1 MCNNFLGK
9 QVSLMVENGDLD
21 IGTAPSDRSEM
32 SPSSLATLALDDS
45 HGLTI
50 NKLQIPNDQQNQFHS
65 YQWSTTTNHI
75 PLNQLPI
82 PIGQQNHLPQNQW
95 STPNHQACT
104 RGAPTVQPAAN
115 DQTFF
120 SIGTN
125 LGAPTVPPGA
135 NDHWFPYSDPV
146 CTNSGASAVPPADN
160 GQWLPYTDPTYNYL
174 VVYSTSAPAATA
186 QWPTSNDFLP
196 IDTGA
201 PTFAKAPTAAFD
213 HFANGFGEDINNSS
227 PNFQS
232 MDPSTAKLLTQLDHL
247 QQDPYGQYQL
257 PLQVLKK
264 PSLEELR
271 KLPYEVN
278 NVLRYDGNNN
288 GMQGVLMKPEKPPQ
302 DLYGQC
308 QPQPQ
313 IQRNLSVQEL
323 QKLQYEANNNG
334 LQYDAHNNGLQGG
347 LTQPEK
353 PVQDLY
359 GECQQNLS
367 VEDLLPLEYEANHNG
382 LQGGLTQPE
391 KPLQDLYGECQQN
404 LSVEDLLTLEYEAN
418 NNKLLGVPTQ
428 PEKPLQDLY
437 GECQQNLSVE
447 DLLPLEYEANN
458 NGLQGG
464 LTQPEKPLQDL
475 YGECQHNLSIED
487 LLPLE
492 YEANN
497 NGLQGGLTQPEKP
510 LQDLY
515 GECQQNFSVQDLL
528 TLEYEANNNGL
539 LGVIPQQHR
548 YHQEKET
555 I

>member
-1 MCNNFLGK
+1 MDEPSRHNYLCSISHNVSETIDKVKNLIETCIYKYMSLEETVTYLEDNHNISHHLTITIWEQLQKESPEFFKKYYFHCELARQIEMFNIFLGK

-21 IGTAPSDRSEM
+21 IGTAPFKNFLGQDPEGAHLLVKLANTPSDRSEM
-32 SPSSLATLALDDS
+32 SPSSLATLALDDTP
-45 HGLTI
+45 GLTV
-50 NKLQIPNDQQNQFHS
+50 NKLQIPNDHQNQFHS

-82 PIGQQNHLPQNQW
+82 PNGQQNHLHQNQW

-104 RGAPTVQPAAN
+104 LGAPTVQPAAN

-135 NDHWFPYSDPV
+135 NDHWFPYSDPA
-146 CTNSGASAVPPADN
+146 CTNLGAPAVPPEAN
-160 GQWLPYTDPTYNYL
+160 SQWLPYTDHAYNYP
-174 VVYSTSAPAATA
+174 VVYSTGAPAATA

-201 PTFAKAPTAAFD
+201 PTFAKVPTAAFD

-227 PNFQS
+227 PNFQP

-271 KLPYEVN
+271 KLPYEVD

-288 GMQGVLMKPEKPPQ
+288 GLQGELMKPEKPPQ

-313 IQRNLSVQEL
+313 IQQN
-323 QKLQYEANNNG
+323 LQYEANNNG
-334 LQYDAHNNGLQGG
+334 LQYDEHNNWLQG
-347 LTQPEK
+347 
-353 PVQDLY
+353 V
-359 GECQQNLS
+359 
-367 VEDLLPLEYEANHNG
+367 
-382 LQGGLTQPE
+382 LTQPE

-404 LSVEDLLTLEYEAN
+404 LSVEDLLTLVYEAN
-418 NNKLLGVPTQ
+418 NN
-428 PEKPLQDLY
+428 E
-437 GECQQNLSVE
+437 
-447 DLLPLEYEANN
+447 
-458 NGLQGG
+458 
-464 LTQPEKPLQDL
+464 
-475 YGECQHNLSIED
+475 
-487 LLPLE
+487 
-492 YEANN
+492 
-497 NGLQGGLTQPEKP
+497 
-510 LQDLY
+510 
-515 GECQQNFSVQDLL
+515 
-528 TLEYEANNNGL
+528 L

-555 I
+555 MQTQGDPLN

>member
-32 SPSSLATLALDDS
+32 SPSSLATLALDDT

-75 PLNQLPI
+75 P
-82 PIGQQNHLPQNQW
+82 
-95 STPNHQACT
+95 CT

-135 NDHWFPYSDPV
+135 NDHWFPYSDPA

-174 VVYSTSAPAATA
+174 VVYSTGAPAATA

-227 PNFQS
+227 PNFQP

-264 PSLEELR
+264 P
-271 KLPYEVN
+271 
-278 NVLRYDGNNN
+278 
-288 GMQGVLMKPEKPPQ
+288 
-302 DLYGQC
+302 
-308 QPQPQ
+308 
-313 IQRNLSVQEL
+313 
-323 QKLQYEANNNG
+323 
-334 LQYDAHNNGLQGG
+334 
-347 LTQPEK
+347 
-353 PVQDLY
+353 
-359 GECQQNLS
+359 
-367 VEDLLPLEYEANHNG
+367 
-382 LQGGLTQPE
+382 
-391 KPLQDLYGECQQN
+391 
-404 LSVEDLLTLEYEAN
+404 
-418 NNKLLGVPTQ
+418 
-428 PEKPLQDLY
+428 
-437 GECQQNLSVE
+437 
-447 DLLPLEYEANN
+447 
-458 NGLQGG
+458 
-464 LTQPEKPLQDL
+464 
-475 YGECQHNLSIED
+475 
-487 LLPLE
+487 
-492 YEANN
+492 
-497 NGLQGGLTQPEKP
+497 
-510 LQDLY
+510 
-515 GECQQNFSVQDLL
+515 
-528 TLEYEANNNGL
+528 
-539 LGVIPQQHR
+539 
-548 YHQEKET
+548 
-555 I
+555 

>member
-21 IGTAPSDRSEM
+21 IGTAPYAVKNFLGQDPEGAHLMVKLASTPSDRSEM
-32 SPSSLATLALDDS
+32 SPSSLATLALDDT
-45 HGLTI
+45 HGLTSHK
-50 NKLQIPNDQQNQFHS
+50 NT
-65 YQWSTTTNHI
+65 YV
-75 PLNQLPI
+75 NQLPI

-135 NDHWFPYSDPV
+135 NDHWFPYSDPA

-174 VVYSTSAPAATA
+174 VVYSTGAPAATA

-213 HFANGFGEDINNSS
+213 HFRDGFGEDIDNSS
-227 PNFQS
+227 PNFQP

-257 PLQVLKK
+257 PL
-264 PSLEELR
+264 
-271 KLPYEVN
+271 
-278 NVLRYDGNNN
+278 
-288 GMQGVLMKPEKPPQ
+288 
-302 DLYGQC
+302 
-308 QPQPQ
+308 Q

-334 LQYDAHNNGLQGG
+334 LQYDAHNNELQGG

-367 VEDLLPLEYEANHNG
+367 VEDLLPLEYEANNNG

-447 DLLPLEYEANN
+447 DLLPLKYEANN

>member
-1 MCNNFLGK
+1 
-9 QVSLMVENGDLD
+9 
-21 IGTAPSDRSEM
+21 M
-32 SPSSLATLALDDS
+32 SPSSLATLALDDTP
-45 HGLTI
+45 GLTV
-50 NKLQIPNDQQNQFHS
+50 NKLQIPNDHQNQFHS

-82 PIGQQNHLPQNQW
+82 PNGQQNHLHQNQW

-104 RGAPTVQPAAN
+104 LGAPTVQPAAN

-135 NDHWFPYSDPV
+135 NDHWFPYSDPA
-146 CTNSGASAVPPADN
+146 CTNLGAPAVPPEAN
-160 GQWLPYTDPTYNYL
+160 SQWLPYTDHAYNYP
-174 VVYSTSAPAATA
+174 VVYSTGAPAATA

-201 PTFAKAPTAAFD
+201 PTFAKVPTAAFD

-227 PNFQS
+227 PNFQP

-271 KLPYEVN
+271 KLPYEVD

-288 GMQGVLMKPEKPPQ
+288 GLQGELMKPEKPPQ

-313 IQRNLSVQEL
+313 IQQN
-323 QKLQYEANNNG
+323 LQYEANNNG
-334 LQYDAHNNGLQGG
+334 LQYDEHNNWLQG
-347 LTQPEK
+347 
-353 PVQDLY
+353 V
-359 GECQQNLS
+359 
-367 VEDLLPLEYEANHNG
+367 
-382 LQGGLTQPE
+382 LTQPE

-404 LSVEDLLTLEYEAN
+404 LSVEDLLTLVYEAN
-418 NNKLLGVPTQ
+418 NN
-428 PEKPLQDLY
+428 E
-437 GECQQNLSVE
+437 
-447 DLLPLEYEANN
+447 
-458 NGLQGG
+458 
-464 LTQPEKPLQDL
+464 
-475 YGECQHNLSIED
+475 
-487 LLPLE
+487 
-492 YEANN
+492 
-497 NGLQGGLTQPEKP
+497 
-510 LQDLY
+510 
-515 GECQQNFSVQDLL
+515 
-528 TLEYEANNNGL
+528 L

-555 I
+555 MQTQGDPLN